1 LLGCASKGVAEF
13 LVQIEGDDRL
23 GEIVEV
29 SSQNIGSIM
38 YRVSIPDKTLAV
50 SIRRVEYGF

>member
-1 LLGCASKGVAEF
+1 LLGCASEGVAEF
-13 LVQIEGDDRL
+13 LVQIEGDNRF

-29 SSQNIGSIM
+29 SSQNVGSIV
-38 YRVSIPDKTLAV
+38 YRVSIPDKTLSV